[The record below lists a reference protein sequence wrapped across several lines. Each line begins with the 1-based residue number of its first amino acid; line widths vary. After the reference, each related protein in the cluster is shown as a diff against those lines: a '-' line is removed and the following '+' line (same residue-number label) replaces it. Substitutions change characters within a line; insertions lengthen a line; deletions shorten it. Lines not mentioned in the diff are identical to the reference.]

1 MGNYEQLI
9 RIALYTAGGYVFGDA
24 VANSADFQA
33 VVGGLIAVVSF
44 GWWAVRNYQA
54 KKAS

>member
-9 RIALYTAGGYVFGDA
+9 RIALYTVGGYVFGDA

-33 VVGGLIAVVSF
+33 AVGGLITVGTFA
-44 GWWAVRNYQA
+44 WWAFRNYKT
-54 KKAS
+54 KKA

>member
-9 RIALYTAGGYVFGDA
+9 RIALYTVGGYVFGDA

-33 VVGGLIAVVSF
+33 AVGGVISISTFA
-44 GWWAVRNYQA
+44 WWAISNRRA
-54 KKAS
+54 KKN

>member
-9 RIALYTAGGYVFGDA
+9 RIALYTVGGYVFGDA

-33 VVGGLIAVVSF
+33 AVGGLIAVGTF
-44 GWWAVRNYQA
+44 TWWFFRNRSA
-54 KKAS
+54 KS